1 MVATPIPLTR
11 ANPKPGKASIEI
23 RLLAIRDGC
32 DGSVAHSCLRFRSA
46 RHLRL
51 AAAAYSVGALAL
63 IEQLWKPR
71 EHEG

>member
-1 MVATPIPLTR
+1 LLFATD
-11 ANPKPGKASIEI
+11 AA
-23 RLLAIRDGC
+23 A
-32 DGSVAHSCLRFRSA
+32 AYAYFCLRFRSA

-71 EHEG
+71 EHES